1 MNIIDYLLEWG
12 LIDGSWCPFVKWE
25 EHETKQVADCF
36 LIKFNLLLNLI
47 NHSIGLC
54 ALTVLFLQDWQC
66 KYMVESWSY
75 NREISLLDSLLF
87 SFLGIGDSGVVFLD
101 FNSLQNG
108 ILWFGRPF
116 HLSFYTRTSG
126 IFLVL
131 RHSTNV
137 TSLSNIWVEFQVRSG
152 FKFPS
157 NLKS

>member
-1 MNIIDYLLEWG
+1 MEVGVPLWNGRNTRPSKW
-12 LIDGSWCPFVKWE
+12 LIAFWSS
-25 EHETKQVADCF
+25 
-36 LIKFNLLLNLI
+36 LIY
-47 NHSIGLC
+47 SIGLC

-157 NLKS
+157 NLKT